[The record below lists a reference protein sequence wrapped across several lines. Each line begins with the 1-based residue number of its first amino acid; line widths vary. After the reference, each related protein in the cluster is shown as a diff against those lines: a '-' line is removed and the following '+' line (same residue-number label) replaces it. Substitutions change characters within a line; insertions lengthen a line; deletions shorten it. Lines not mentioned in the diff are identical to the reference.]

1 MYQARDAFVVDFTS
15 DRLIFVHIGEPETKA
30 KTISNG

>member
-1 MYQARDAFVVDFTS
+1 MYQARDACAVDFTS
-15 DRLIFVHIGEPETKA
+15 DKLIFVYIGKPEAKA